1 MEYREMVEEMK
12 IFFFKKYWDFVFLL
26 DILGFEEQI
35 LDKDLVIVFKNVKY
49 FK

>member
-12 IFFFKKYWDFVFLL
+12 IFLFKKYWDFVFLL
-26 DILGFEEQI
+26 ILGFEEQI

>member
-12 IFFFKKYWDFVFLL
+12 FFLFKKYLDFVFLL

-35 LDKDLVIVFKNVKY
+35 LEKDLVIVFKNVKY